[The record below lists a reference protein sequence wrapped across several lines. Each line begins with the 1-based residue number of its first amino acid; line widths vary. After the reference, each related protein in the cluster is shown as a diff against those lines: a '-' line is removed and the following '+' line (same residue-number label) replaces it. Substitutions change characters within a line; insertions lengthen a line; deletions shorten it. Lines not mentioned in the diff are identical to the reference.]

1 VDTYEGRN
9 LPERPAGADRRVAL
23 ATSGSTKFR
32 RMPTLYTIST
42 LWRSEIASGHGAER
56 RSLGLR
62 DDDDGDDYDDDYDDE
77 ACRLVSKIEGKTI
90 GADTVLKLGA
100 QTPARSARN
109 FFSVPPKFALCPPPN
124 SRGTAG
130 A

>member
-1 VDTYEGRN
+1 
-9 LPERPAGADRRVAL
+9 
-23 ATSGSTKFR
+23 
-32 RMPTLYTIST
+32 MPTLYTIST
-42 LWRSEIASGHGAER
+42 LWRSEIARGHGAER

-62 DDDDGDDYDDDYDDE
+62 DDDDGDDYDDE

-109 FFSVPPKFALCPPPN
+109 FFSVPPKFALCPPPQFPGHSGGITQWKN
-124 SRGTAG
+124 RHCENNTS
-130 A
+130 